1 MIEWLWWVLPLL
13 GGGLLAGLMAGL
25 FGIGGGLIIVPILF
39 QIYQLQG
46 LSVDIAMPTAV
57 ATSLGTIVFT
67 SMQSARS
74 HHSRGTL
81 DFALLKRWAPWAFL
95 GAALGVVTSTLMAGA
110 ALKSFFALFVWAVAA
125 QMILST
131 LKKTPADATPKG
143 QMPGYGRQAL
153 YGTLVG
159 QLSTLLGIGGGTLM
173 VPLLSWHGFTIHRA
187 VGTAAGFGA
196 VISLPAVIGYA
207 IAGLAIDGRPP
218 LSLGYVHGLA
228 FLLILP
234 CTLLMAP
241 VGAALAYRLN
251 GLWLKRLFAI
261 FLIIVGLRMMLS

>member
-46 LSVDIAMPTAV
+46 LSVDVAMPTAV
-57 ATSLGTIVFT
+57 ATSLATIVFT

-81 DFALLKRWAPWAFL
+81 DFDLLKRWAPWAFL
-95 GAALGVVTSTLMAGA
+95 GAALGVLTSALLPGA
-110 ALKSFFALFVWAVAA
+110 ALKSFFAIFVWGVAV

-131 LKKTPADATPKG
+131 LKKAPVDQAPKG
-143 QMPGYGRQAL
+143 QMPAYGWQGL
-153 YGTLVG
+153 YGTVVG
-159 QLSTLLGIGGGTLM
+159 QLSTILGIGGGTLM
-173 VPLLSWHGFTIHRA
+173 VPLLSWHGYSIHRA

-196 VISLPAVIGYA
+196 VISLPAVLGYA
-207 IAGLAIDGRPP
+207 WSGLFVDGRPP
-218 LSLGYVHGLA
+218 LSLGYVHSLA
-228 FLLILP
+228 FLVILP

-251 GLWLKRLFAI
+251 GLWLKRLFAV
-261 FLIIVGLRMMLS
+261 FLIIVGVRMMLS